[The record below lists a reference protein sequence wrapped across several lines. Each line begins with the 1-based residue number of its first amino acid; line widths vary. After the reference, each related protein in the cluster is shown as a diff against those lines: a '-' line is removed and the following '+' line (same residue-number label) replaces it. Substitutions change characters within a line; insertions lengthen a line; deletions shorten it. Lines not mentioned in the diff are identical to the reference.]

1 MACPVCGL
9 SGGDHSR
16 ACIERLVATNNLVL
30 AKAVNR
36 MYYQLSQVVHHN
48 TIDITEMR
56 RCINAVREDLDE
68 LKVLNEA
75 PSEGANLISAT

>member
-16 ACIERLVATNNLVL
+16 QCIERLVAMNNTVL
-30 AKAVNR
+30 AKSINR
-36 MYYQLSQVVHHN
+36 MYYQLSQVVFHN
-48 TIDITEMR
+48 TIDMTEMR

-75 PSEGANLISAT
+75 TREDKTAIVAT

>member
-16 ACIERLVATNNLVL
+16 ACIERLIAANNTVL
-30 AKAVNR
+30 AKSVNR
-36 MYYQLSQVVHHN
+36 LYYQLDQIANHHRL
-48 TIDITEMR
+48 DMVEVK
-56 RCINAVREDLDE
+56 RCMTAVREDLEE

-75 PSEGANLISAT
+75 PSEGTDIISAT